1 MTRVNPILRSTFGE
15 FARLRKEYLRRGQ
28 LEATYCAETVAIT
41 YEDMGLLST
50 YKHTNWFDPGS
61 FWSGRRLP
69 LAPGYVL
76 GEEIAV
82 AD

>member
-1 MTRVNPILRSTFGE
+1 
-15 FARLRKEYLRRGQ
+15 
-28 LEATYCAETVAIT
+28 
-41 YEDMGLLST
+41 MGLLST